1 MYMAR
6 QSRIKVDAELNKK
19 SEQFKKNLKSEMYFK
34 SDFESEL
41 MSLNWLEEL
50 EYACPYLENI
60 VVRAKVALYTES
72 AIVKIEKAKK
82 TSVDSVKH
90 LTRHTHFIDKINEQT
105 EDVEPSKLFITFPEE
120 TYNTYENRFLYT
132 LIDTMNRFVLKKQA
146 MLDDIE
152 AKSTKTLE
160 YAGSTKTSR
169 EKVSIE
175 FKVSLEELPEGQNI
189 SEFKKEIQKIKER
202 LKRVKDYLTGWQ
214 RSEMIK
220 ALNKL
225 HVPFVIPP
233 IKKTNLILK
242 NPNFQVAT
250 KLWTFLQTYDE
261 NLSDSS
267 DSSDSTGNDVLKGI
281 LDDSFLMDYFVLDS
295 IYASKRKEKEQLK
308 KYAAIMIKQQLQRV
322 VMLMLNSGIKI
333 TEEQILSMV
342 TAEIKDEK
350 NKVLV
355 GSADI
360 KDKFKSAI
368 DEYLERTQDYL

>member
-1 MYMAR
+1 MAR

-19 SEQFKKNLKSEMYFK
+19 SEQFKKNLNSEMYFK
-34 SDFESEL
+34 SDFVSEL

-50 EYACPYLENI
+50 EKACPYLENI

-82 TSVDSVKH
+82 TSVDSVKD
-90 LTRHTHFIDKINEQT
+90 LTRHTHYIDKINDKTQ
-105 EDVEPSKLFITFPEE
+105 DVEPSKLLITFPEE

-189 SEFKKEIQKIKER
+189 SEFKKEIQNIKAR
-202 LKRVKDYLTGWQ
+202 LKKVKDYLTGWQ

-220 ALNKL
+220 SLNKL

-233 IKKTNLILK
+233 IRKTNLILK

-261 NLSDSS
+261 DLSNSS
-267 DSSDSTGNDVLKGI
+267 DSSDSVGNDVLKGI

>member
-1 MYMAR
+1 MAR

-19 SEQFKKNLKSEMYFK
+19 SEQFKKNLNSEMYFK
-34 SDFESEL
+34 SDFVSEL

-50 EYACPYLENI
+50 EKACPYLENI

-82 TSVDSVKH
+82 TSVDSVKD
-90 LTRHTHFIDKINEQT
+90 LTRHTHYIDKINAKTQ
-105 EDVEPSKLFITFPEE
+105 DVEPSKLLITFPEE

-146 MLDDIE
+146 MLEDIE

-160 YAGSTKTSR
+160 YVGSTKTSR

-175 FKVSLEELPEGQNI
+175 FKVLLEELPEGQNV
-189 SEFKKEIQKIKER
+189 SEFKKEIQKVKAR
-202 LKRVKDYLTGWQ
+202 LKKVKDYLTGWQ

-233 IKKTNLILK
+233 IRKTNLILK

-261 NLSDSS
+261 DLSNSS
-267 DSSDSTGNDVLKGI
+267 DSSDSVGNDVLKGI